1 MFTMKEKK
9 LAGKSCRYIQP
20 TVMLIV
26 TCIMFCLPSLRASA
40 ASEASWLKGVPL
52 KQAIRI
58 GNGTQVVIEISDPD
72 CPFSRRMV
80 SYWNMRKDVS
90 RYVFLIALK
99 NHPDAAQKARYILC
113 AADRAAAHHE
123 VYSGELDFG
132 ENEFDRDCNDRGL
145 VELHRKVAATLDVS
159 STPTYYIKGIKINGA
174 KVGEIEQILGG
185 ETYPFDATDSE

>member
-1 MFTMKEKK
+1 MKEKR
-9 LAGKSCRYIQP
+9 LAGKSYINIQP
-20 TVMLIV
+20 TVMLIAIF
-26 TCIMFCLPSLRASA
+26 IMICLPSLCVGAST
-40 ASEASWLKGVPL
+40 EVSWLNGVPL

-58 GNGTQVVIEISDPD
+58 GNGKHVVIEISDPD
-72 CPFSRRMV
+72 CRFSRRMV

-99 NHPDAAQKARYILC
+99 NHPEAAQKARYILC
-113 AADRAAAHHE
+113 AADRAAAYHE

-132 ENEFDRDCNDRGL
+132 EKDLDRECNDLGL
-145 VELHRKVAATLDVS
+145 LDVHRKVAANMDAS

-185 ETYPFDATDSE
+185 EKFPFDATDPE

>member
-1 MFTMKEKK
+1 MDTMKEKK
-9 LAGKSCRYIQP
+9 VSGKNSRYIQP
-20 TVMLIV
+20 TVMSIV
-26 TCIMFCLPSLRASA
+26 TCIVICLPPLGVGA
-40 ASEASWLKGVPL
+40 ASEASWLKDVPL

-58 GNGTQVVIEISDPD
+58 GNGTQVVVEISDPD

-99 NHPDAAQKARYILC
+99 NHPEAAQKARYILC
-113 AADRAAAHHE
+113 AADRTAAYHE

-132 ENEFDRDCNDRGL
+132 EKEFDGDCNDLGL
-145 VELHRKVAATLDVS
+145 LDAHRKVAAHLDAS

-174 KVGEIEQILGG
+174 KVGEIEQVLGG
-185 ETYPFDATDSE
+185 EKFPFDATDPE

>member
-1 MFTMKEKK
+1 
-9 LAGKSCRYIQP
+9 
-20 TVMLIV
+20 MLIAIF
-26 TCIMFCLPSLRASA
+26 IMICLPSLCVGAST
-40 ASEASWLKGVPL
+40 EVSWLNGVPL

-58 GNGTQVVIEISDPD
+58 GNGKHVVIEISDPD
-72 CPFSRRMV
+72 CRFSRKMV

-99 NHPDAAQKARYILC
+99 NHPEAAQKARYILC
-113 AADRAAAHHE
+113 AADRAAAYHE

-132 ENEFDRDCNDRGL
+132 EKDLDRECNDLGL
-145 VELHRKVAATLDVS
+145 LDVHRKVAANMDAS

-185 ETYPFDATDSE
+185 EKFPFDATDPE